1 MWLRREV
8 LLASTK
14 HYHTRTGGGLV
25 SCGGVQSAA
34 DFADCR
40 GLTAGLWSSQLS
52 WRCSCSRGWVY
63 PSSSPSSASVFDLKD
78 TVARADKSTDEHT
91 HSRTTTGASLAKVAR
106 TLREKPREVGQGTKR
121 TRREQDEV
129 VGVEDEVNL
138 EEKAQLLL
146 LKASSP

>member
-1 MWLRREV
+1 MILEV
-8 LLASTK
+8 MTSTPPTFSL
-14 HYHTRTGGGLV
+14 TRTLKTV
-25 SCGGVQSAA
+25 SLGHV
-34 DFADCR
+34 
-40 GLTAGLWSSQLS
+40 
-52 WRCSCSRGWVY
+52 
-63 PSSSPSSASVFDLKD
+63 PSSASVFDLKD